1 MKFARKIAIVIISIE
16 ILSVLGG
23 VGMLFLA
30 RYLQTLLATTIS
42 EAVPSV
48 LAEAGLGNILQRQKG
63 AVAGYVLDN
72 GDPPR
77 LERLHKIQTQFK
89 DQIALIRK
97 TTHVSTE
104 ETGILDKLEKTYTEL
119 VPNALYQS
127 GQVDKAKRLLVEQVN
142 DRLYNVAYELCQELM
157 AANNRDLEELNA
169 ETSTRIWLAN
179 WVVGVSLTLTIGL
192 GVVLLALFYYGV
204 LLPLRGIVADVRLLR
219 SGLPESDS
227 ASNEKTPPAQG

>member
-1 MKFARKIAIVIISIE
+1 MRLKLATKIAIVIIGIE

-63 AVAGYVLDN
+63 AVAGYMLDN
-72 GDPPR
+72 GNPRR
-77 LERLHKIQTQFK
+77 LERLHEFQTQFK

-104 ETGILDKLEKTYTEL
+104 EAEILDKLEKTYTEL
-119 VPNALYQS
+119 VARRALPEWS
-127 GQVDKAKRLLVEQVN
+127 GRQG
-142 DRLYNVAYELCQELM
+142 
-157 AANNRDLEELNA
+157 
-169 ETSTRIWLAN
+169 ETSA
-179 WVVGVSLTLTIGL
+179 GGA
-192 GVVLLALFYYGV
+192 G
-204 LLPLRGIVADVRLLR
+204 
-219 SGLPESDS
+219 
-227 ASNEKTPPAQG
+227 